1 MVSLDAYTETNG
13 ATVVVPGSHKWGSD
27 IVAQRSEAVPVIMP
41 KGSVVF
47 FLGTLWHGGGQNVSD
62 NERRAL
68 TVQYCQPWIRPIE
81 NQFLSVDFEKLPQI
95 PRQLIH
101 MMGYQVAKPF
111 IGFVD
116 GSSPLK
122 AAEKHLKRWREEKK
136 IRSTL

>member
-27 IVAQRSEAVPVIMP
+27 ILAQRSEAVPVIMP